1 MYLLSCTERSNMMNR
16 LKYIIFSV
24 LLAIICMVV
33 VMGSSLAAVKTN
45 DICLGGIYP
54 GMTYQEV
61 TAIYGP
67 PEREERGYAQLVHK
81 VIFYG
86 DNVEIGFCGE
96 KVLYVTVTANNGW
109 KSPQGLHAG
118 MDLNE
123 AKRINGEDYK
133 CFRSQNVQNEQD
145 KHSPFFDIRWR
156 GLRYVYRCTAPE
168 GVYAFE
174 PGDTKWEI
182 DLMTRGEEATQV
194 EAVSIRAYLPE
205 N

>member
-1 MYLLSCTERSNMMNR
+1 MLL
-16 LKYIIFSV
+16 V
-24 LLAIICMVV
+24 IICMVAL
-33 VMGSSLAAVKTN
+33 MGTSLAAVQPD
-45 DICLGGIYP
+45 DISLGGIYP

-61 TAIYGP
+61 TAVYGTP
-67 PEREERGYAQLVHK
+67 DREERGYAQLVHK

-86 DNVEIGFCGE
+86 DNVEIGFCGN

-118 MDLNE
+118 MGFNE
-123 AKRINGEDYK
+123 AVSICGKDYK
-133 CFRSQNVQNEQD
+133 CFQSQNMQNEQD
-145 KHSPFFDIRWR
+145 RHSPFFDIRWR
-156 GLRYVYRCTAPE
+156 GLRYVYRCAAPE
-168 GVYAFE
+168 GIYVYE

-182 DLMTRGEEATQV
+182 DLLTNGEGATQV